1 MELFQKIQ
9 NTDYTFPSWFSNE
22 CREIIG
28 LILVADPKKR
38 ISSTDLKAH
47 SHLAFLF
54 KESSSAAASA
64 ASTNHSNAKVGSQQ
78 SHDQQLANN
87 LQKLSLEAQAFDNSP
102 ESHEVE
108 DDSSEPSK
116 RWTDFYSDIDQDFN
130 VLKKLNAF
138 DLVNQCGGFGMD
150 RIFGVVASTS
160 VSGKATL
167 TPSAGP
173 ASAGIGI
180 AIAKNTHNLG
190 KKWCW
195 LIHY

>member
-9 NTDYTFPSWFSNE
+9 NTDYTFPSWFSKE

-47 SHLAFLF
+47 SHLASLF
-54 KESSSAAASA
+54 KESSSSA
-64 ASTNHSNAKVGSQQ
+64 AGSTSTNPSNAKVGGQQ

-102 ESHEVE
+102 DSNDVE
-108 DDSSEPSK
+108 DDTSEPSK
-116 RWTDFYSDIDQDFN
+116 RWTDVFSDVDQDFN

-150 RIFGVVASTS
+150 RIFGVAASTTL
-160 VSGKATL
+160 SGKANL
-167 TPSAGP
+167 TPSGGTI
-173 ASAGIGI
+173 SADTGI
-180 AIAKNTHNLG
+180 AFGKNNHNLG
-190 KKWCW
+190 KK
-195 LIHY
+195 